1 MPLFRC
7 FIRGDNFPGEL
18 AGQTKPVGFFTT
30 RLIEAASPA
39 DAESLAVEMLR
50 EDEDLK
56 VAAKYRTPDAK
67 IYFEKIEEMPP
78 DTESVPNKGFTFFTQ
93 GT

>member
-7 FIRGDNFPGEL
+7 FIRGDNFPGKL
-18 AGQTKPVGFFTT
+18 AGQRKPVGFFAT
-30 RLIEAASPA
+30 RFIEAASPA
-39 DAESLAVEMLR
+39 DAESLALEMLR

-67 IYFEKIEEMPP
+67 IYFEKIEEMPL
-78 DTESVPNKGFTFFTQ
+78 DTKPVLNRGFTFFTQ
-93 GT
+93 DT